1 MKIAFRYLVT
11 MLLSGLSVAVIYFLL
26 WRITPMESF
35 LIGVI
40 VTLLTEMFLIEKIYA
55 IYYWL
60 RIFWELKIKSGD

>member
-1 MKIAFRYLVT
+1 MKEAFRWLVT
-11 MLLSGLSVAVIYFLL
+11 MLLSGLSVAVIYFLF
-26 WRITPMESF
+26 WRVTPRESF

-40 VTLLTEMFLIEKIYA
+40 VTLLCEMFLVKKIYA

>member
-11 MLLSGLSVAVIYFLL
+11 MLLSGLSVAVTYFLL
-26 WRITPMESF
+26 WRVTPMESF

-55 IYYWL
+55 IYYWF

>member
-26 WRITPMESF
+26 WHVTPIESF

-40 VTLLTEMFLIEKIYA
+40 VTLLTETFLIEKIYA

>member
-26 WRITPMESF
+26 WRVTPMESF

>member
-40 VTLLTEMFLIEKIYA
+40 VTLLTETFLIEKIYA

>member
-40 VTLLTEMFLIEKIYA
+40 VTLLTEIFLIEKIYA

>member
-1 MKIAFRYLVT
+1 MKDAFKITIT
-11 MLLSGLSVAVIYFLL
+11 MLLVLL
-26 WRITPMESF
+26 TVGSSLLLVEITPEESF

-40 VTLLTEMFLIEKIYA
+40 VTLLCEMFLIQKIYA